1 MLLARFDPLQ
11 QDQFAFLVLGKLTDR
26 EEKYI
31 YGVPDNLMRIYN
43 NFLFHFR
50 NENIHTR
57 TPMFHAIEKFEYMNF
72 QLNSV
77 FFTIV
82 FFLFMIDGILIYSM
96 MLNDVEER
104 TYEFAMLRTLG
115 FRNQSLIVLLVIQA
129 LFQSV
134 PATTI
139 GFILLYI
146 FTQATQVGLFVLL
159 GV

>member
-1 MLLARFDPLQ
+1 MNNFEPNKLDEY
-11 QDQFAFLVLGKLTDR
+11 AFLVYGRLNERD
-26 EEKYI
+26 EKYV

-50 NENIHTR
+50 NTNLHIR

-115 FRNQSLIVLLVIQA
+115 FRN
-129 LFQSV
+129 
-134 PATTI
+134 
-139 GFILLYI
+139 
-146 FTQATQVGLFVLL
+146 
-159 GV
+159 

>member
-1 MLLARFDPLQ
+1 
-11 QDQFAFLVLGKLTDR
+11 
-26 EEKYI
+26 
-31 YGVPDNLMRIYN
+31 MRIYN

-50 NENIHTR
+50 NTNLYIR

-115 FRNQSLIVLLVIQA
+115 FKNKSLVVLLVIQA

-134 PATTI
+134 PATII
-139 GFILLYI
+139 GFGLLYI
-146 FTQATQVGLFVLL
+146 FT
-159 GV
+159 

>member
-1 MLLARFDPLQ
+1 MDLSK
-11 QDQFAFLVLGKLTDR
+11 QDHYAFLVYGRLNDR
-26 EEKYI
+26 DDKYI

-50 NENIHTR
+50 NTNLYIR

-115 FRNQSLIVLLVIQA
+115 FKNKSLIVLLVIQA
-129 LFQSV
+129 LF
-134 PATTI
+134 
-139 GFILLYI
+139 
-146 FTQATQVGLFVLL
+146 
-159 GV
+159 